1 MRDGG
6 LGPGLGHFWQSQ
18 SYREIPS
25 CWSSLTKLCSKGSSI
40 LLLPFE
46 HSFVSEL
53 QQEGISRHDRD
64 FQKCPRP
71 GPKPPSRIHYSNQT
85 DHPKHPPPAPLRLG
99 RLPQVPKTALC
110 LVVQLEV
117 AWLASIEA
125 DTARSPGYFLR
136 LRTFGPRS
144 RATPS

>member
-1 MRDGG
+1 M
-6 LGPGLGHFWQSQ
+6 
-18 SYREIPS
+18 
-25 CWSSLTKLCSKGSSI
+25 
-40 LLLPFE
+40 LLPFD

-53 QQEGISRHDRD
+53 QQEGISRYDCD
-64 FQKCPRP
+64 SQKCPRP

-125 DTARSPGYFLR
+125 DTARSPRYFLR

-144 RATPS
+144 GGGLNTNQLPKYAFYNKGTRQRNTKPSPPKDNSRSVDRITPLKF

>member
-1 MRDGG
+1 MEAARCRFLLNIVSLVNSNRKAFRDTTA
-6 LGPGLGHFWQSQ
+6 
-18 SYREIPS
+18 RA
-25 CWSSLTKLCSKGSSI
+25 
-40 LLLPFE
+40 
-46 HSFVSEL
+46 
-53 QQEGISRHDRD
+53 
-64 FQKCPRP
+64 QKCPRP

-125 DTARSPGYFLR
+125 DTARS
-136 LRTFGPRS
+136 S
-144 RATPS
+144 

>member
-1 MRDGG
+1 M
-6 LGPGLGHFWQSQ
+6 
-18 SYREIPS
+18 
-25 CWSSLTKLCSKGSSI
+25 
-40 LLLPFE
+40 LLPFD

-53 QQEGISRHDRD
+53 QQEGISRYDCD
-64 FQKCPRP
+64 SQKCPRP

-125 DTARSPGYFLR
+125 DTAKSPWCFLR

-144 RATPS
+144 